1 MLTLVAVV
9 GIRLQAGRRGEP
21 LSGSWA
27 EGEEELG
34 TTLATSTRPARQLL
48 RRRLAPLY
56 AATFLQ
62 NLALWV
68 PIEKLFM
75 TTIGF
80 NPASVGVMAAVY
92 AVVVPVL
99 EVPSGVLA
107 DRWSRRGVLI
117 LASIAAILSVL
128 IGGLSQSVAVYM
140 VSAGFLGVFFALQS
154 GTLES
159 VVYDAV
165 LEETGGSDGFET
177 TIGRVRLVESVAL
190 VASALAGGAIAAVAP
205 LRVTYFLTAPLL
217 AASCLVLIRFR
228 EPRLHKAEAEESLRR
243 QLASTYRTILAPG
256 RLRAVVALTVAGS
269 VLMQGMLEFG
279 PLWLVALA
287 VPAFLY
293 GPHWAGLTSAL
304 GLGGLLGAQAW
315 ITRPWAAGLLAV
327 AIIGCCVVLALSHQ
341 ALLVV
346 GVQVALTLLVV
357 AVSIPVLRRLHDA
370 VPSSIRA
377 GVASGVG
384 TLTWLTFVPF
394 ALGFG
399 AVSERA
405 GVDRAGWLLVAI
417 GVVAALLLVVVLPRT
432 PAPLAEAEPLVPAP
446 GTEVKPSFPAD
457 RFLPP
462 DDPQWP
468 GHWANPPAAW
478 DAASFAIDDPDAL
491 EQARAAIAELPPA
504 MRQVIALRDVEG
516 RAPSET
522 RRALDLRPDEERALL
537 HHARGLVR
545 ARLERYLERKASR
558 LEQ

>member
-1 MLTLVAVV
+1 VA
-9 GIRLQAGRRGEP
+9 
-21 LSGSWA
+21 
-27 EGEEELG
+27 
-34 TTLATSTRPARQLL
+34 TTPATSTRPARQLL
-48 RRRLAPLY
+48 RRRLLPLY
-56 AATFLQ
+56 VAVFLQ

-80 NPASVGVMAAVY
+80 SSATVGVMAAVY

-107 DRWSRRGVLI
+107 DRWSRRGVLL
-117 LASIAAILSVL
+117 LASIAAIVSVL

-159 VVYDAV
+159 VVYDTV
-165 LEETGGSDGFET
+165 LEETGGSDGFER
-177 TIGRVRLVESVAL
+177 TIGRVRLVESAAL

-217 AASCLVLIRFR
+217 AGAGAALLGFR
-228 EPRLHKAEAEESLRR
+228 EPRLHRAEETESLRR

-315 ITRPWAAGLLAV
+315 ITRPWAVGLLAA
-327 AIIGCCVVLALSHQ
+327 AIIGCCVVLALSQQ

-394 ALGFG
+394 ALVFG

-417 GVVAALLLVVVLPRT
+417 AAVAALLLVVVLPRA
-432 PAPLAEAEPLVPAP
+432 PAPVREAATVVPAP
-446 GTEVKPSFPAD
+446 APEGEPVFPVD
-457 RFLPP
+457 RFVPP
-462 DDPQWP
+462 DDPVWP
-468 GHWANPPAAW
+468 GHWANPPTAW
-478 DAASFAIDDPDAL
+478 DALGVAVDGPGAL
-491 EQARAAIAELPPA
+491 EQARQAIVAMPPA
-504 MRQVIALRDVEG
+504 LREVIVLRDVEG
-516 RAPSET
+516 ATPSEAQQ
-522 RRALDLRPDEERALL
+522 ALEIGPEDEQALL
-537 HHARGLVR
+537 HRARGLVR
-545 ARLERYLERKASR
+545 ARLERYLEGSGSNHER
-558 LEQ
+558 

>member
-1 MLTLVAVV
+1 LA
-9 GIRLQAGRRGEP
+9 
-21 LSGSWA
+21 
-27 EGEEELG
+27 
-34 TTLATSTRPARQLL
+34 TTQATSTRPARRLL

-75 TTIGF
+75 TSIGF
-80 NPASVGVMAAVY
+80 SPASIGAMAAVY

-159 VVYDAV
+159 VVYDTV
-165 LEETGGSDGFET
+165 LEETGGSAAFEK

-217 AASCLVLIRFR
+217 AGAGAALLRFR

-256 RLRAVVALTVAGS
+256 RLRAVVALTVTGS

-315 ITRPWAAGLLAV
+315 ITRRWAAGLLAV

-346 GVQVALTLLVV
+346 GVQVGLTLLVV

-394 ALGFG
+394 ALVFG

-417 GVVAALLLVVVLPRT
+417 GVVAALLIIVVLPRA
-432 PAPLAEAEPLVPAP
+432 PAPVAEAAAVVPAP
-446 GTEVKPSFPAD
+446 AQKGEPVFSAD

-478 DAASFAIDDPDAL
+478 DAPGFSIDDPDAL
-491 EQARAAIAELPPA
+491 DQARAAIAEMPPA
-504 MRQVIALRDVEG
+504 LRQVIVLRDVEG

-522 RRALDLRPDEERALL
+522 RRALDLRPEDEQALL
-537 HHARGLVR
+537 HQARGLVR
-545 ARLERYLERKASR
+545 TRLERYLEGKAGR
-558 LEQ
+558 RER

>member
-1 MLTLVAVV
+1 LA
-9 GIRLQAGRRGEP
+9 
-21 LSGSWA
+21 
-27 EGEEELG
+27 
-34 TTLATSTRPARQLL
+34 TTPATSTRPARHLL
-48 RRRLAPLY
+48 RRRLLPLY
-56 AATFLQ
+56 VAVFLQ

-80 NPASVGVMAAVY
+80 SPASIGAMAAIY

-107 DRWSRRGVLI
+107 DRWSRRGVLM

-128 IGGLSQSVAVYM
+128 VGGLSQSVAVYL
-140 VSAGFLGVFFALQS
+140 VSAAFLGVFFALQS

-159 VVYDAV
+159 VVYDTV
-165 LEETGGSDGFET
+165 LEETGGSDGFEK

-205 LRVTYFLTAPLL
+205 LRATYFLTAPLL
-217 AASCLVLIRFR
+217 LASTVVLLRFR

-269 VLMQGMLEFG
+269 VLMQAMLEFG

-304 GLGGLLGAQAW
+304 GLGGLLGGQAW
-315 ITRPWAAGLLAV
+315 ITRPWPVGFLGV
-327 AIIGCCVVLALSHQ
+327 AIIACCVVLALSHQ

-346 GVQVALTLLVV
+346 GVQVVLTLLVV

-417 GVVAALLLVVVLPRT
+417 AAVAALLVIVVLPQA
-432 PAPLAEAEPLVPAP
+432 PAPVREAAPVVPAP
-446 GTEVKPSFPAD
+446 PQEGEPVFSVD
-457 RFLPP
+457 RFVPP
-462 DDPQWP
+462 DDPEWP
-468 GHWANPPAAW
+468 GHWANPPVAW
-478 DAASFAIDDPDAL
+478 DALGVAVDGAGAL
-491 EQARAAIAELPPA
+491 EQARQAIAAMPPA
-504 MRQVIALRDVEG
+504 LRQVIVLRDVQG
-516 RAPSET
+516 ATPSEVQ
-522 RRALDLRPDEERALL
+522 RGLDLGPEDEQALL
-537 HHARGLVR
+537 HQARGLVR
-545 ARLERYLERKASR
+545 ARLERYLEGSGSNDER
-558 LEQ
+558 

>member
-1 MLTLVAVV
+1 
-9 GIRLQAGRRGEP
+9 
-21 LSGSWA
+21 
-27 EGEEELG
+27 
-34 TTLATSTRPARQLL
+34 
-48 RRRLAPLY
+48 
-56 AATFLQ
+56 
-62 NLALWV
+62 V

-80 NPASVGVMAAVY
+80 NPASIGVMAAVY

-107 DRWSRRGVLI
+107 DRWSRRGVLL

-159 VVYDAV
+159 VVYDTV
-165 LEETGGSDGFET
+165 LEETGGSDAFEKT
-177 TIGRVRLVESVAL
+177 MGRVRLVESVAL
-190 VASALAGGAIAAVAP
+190 VASALAGGAIAAVAS
-205 LRVTYFLTAPLL
+205 LRATYFLTAPLL

-228 EPRLHKAEAEESLRR
+228 EPRLHKAEERESLRR
-243 QLASTYRTILAPG
+243 QLRTTYRTILAPG

-293 GPHWAGLTSAL
+293 GPHWAGLTAAL

-315 ITRPWAAGLLAV
+315 ITRRWAGGLV
-327 AIIGCCVVLALSHQ
+327 ALGVIACCVVLALSHL
-341 ALLVV
+341 APLVV
-346 GVQVALTLLVV
+346 GVQVLLTLLVV

-370 VPSSIRA
+370 VPSAIRA

-394 ALGFG
+394 ALVFG
-399 AVSERA
+399 AVSDRA

-417 GVVAALLLVVVLPRT
+417 GVVAALLIVVVLPRT
-432 PAPLAEAEPLVPAP
+432 PAPLAEAEPLIPAP
-446 GTEVKPSFPAD
+446 GRELEPSFSVD

-478 DAASFAIDDPDAL
+478 DALGVAVDGAGAL
-491 EQARAAIAELPPA
+491 DQARQAIAEMPPA
-504 MRQVIALRDVEG
+504 LREVIVLRDVEG
-516 RAPSET
+516 ATPSEVQ
-522 RRALDLRPDEERALL
+522 RALDIGPEDELARL
-537 HHARGLVR
+537 HQARGLVR
-545 ARLERYLERKASR
+545 ARLERYLEGSGSDDER
-558 LEQ
+558 

>member
-1 MLTLVAVV
+1 
-9 GIRLQAGRRGEP
+9 
-21 LSGSWA
+21 
-27 EGEEELG
+27 
-34 TTLATSTRPARQLL
+34 
-48 RRRLAPLY
+48 
-56 AATFLQ
+56 
-62 NLALWV
+62 
-68 PIEKLFM
+68 
-75 TTIGF
+75 
-80 NPASVGVMAAVY
+80 
-92 AVVVPVL
+92 
-99 EVPSGVLA
+99 
-107 DRWSRRGVLI
+107 VLI

-159 VVYDAV
+159 VVYDTV
-165 LEETGGSDGFET
+165 LEETGGSDAFEK

-205 LRVTYFLTAPLL
+205 LRATYFLTAPLL
-217 AASCLVLIRFR
+217 VGAGAVLLRFR
-228 EPRLHKAEAEESLRR
+228 EPRLHKAEAKESLGR

-256 RLRAVVALTVAGS
+256 RLQAVVALTVAGS

-315 ITRPWAAGLLAV
+315 ITRAWAVGLLAV
-327 AIIGCCVVLALSHQ
+327 AIIACCVVLALSHH

-346 GVQVALTLLVV
+346 GVQVSLTLLVV

-394 ALGFG
+394 ALVFG

-417 GVVAALLLVVVLPRT
+417 GAVAASLLVVVLPQA
-432 PAPLAEAEPLVPAP
+432 PAPVGEAAPVAPAP
-446 GTEVKPSFPAD
+446 VQEGEPVFPVD
-457 RFLPP
+457 RFVPP
-462 DDPQWP
+462 DDPEWP

-478 DAASFAIDDPDAL
+478 DAPGVAVDGAGAL
-491 EQARAAIAELPPA
+491 EQARQAIAAMPPA
-504 MRQVIALRDVEG
+504 LREVIVLRDVEG
-516 RAPSET
+516 ATPSEVQ
-522 RRALDLRPDEERALL
+522 RALDLGPEDEQALL
-537 HHARGLVR
+537 HRARGLVR
-545 ARLERYLERKASR
+545 ARLERYLEESG
-558 LEQ
+558 EQ

>member
-1 MLTLVAVV
+1 MLTLEAVV
-9 GIRLQAGRRGEP
+9 GIRLQAGRRSE
-21 LSGSWA
+21 LLWGSWA
-27 EGEEELG
+27 VGEGELG
-34 TTLATSTRPARQLL
+34 TTLATSTRAERRPL

-56 AATFLQ
+56 AAVFLQ

-92 AVVVPVL
+92 AVVVPML

-107 DRWSRRGVLI
+107 DRWSRRGMLV

-128 IGGLSQSVAVYM
+128 IGGLSHSVAVYM

-159 VVYDAV
+159 VVYDTV
-165 LEETGGSDGFET
+165 LEETGGSDGFEK

-190 VASALAGGAIAAVAP
+190 VASALAGGAIAAVAS
-205 LRVTYFLTAPLL
+205 LRATYFLTAPLL
-217 AASCLVLIRFR
+217 VASCLVLVRFR
-228 EPRLHKAEAEESLRR
+228 EPRLHEAEQRESLRR
-243 QLASTYRTILAPG
+243 QLRTTYRTILAPG

-293 GPHWAGLTSAL
+293 GPHWAGLTAAL

-315 ITRPWAAGLLAV
+315 ITRRWAGGLVALAV
-327 AIIGCCVVLALSHQ
+327 IACCVVLALSHL
-341 ALLVV
+341 APLVV
-346 GVQVALTLLVV
+346 AVQVLLTLLIV

-370 VPSSIRA
+370 VPSAIRA

-394 ALGFG
+394 ALVFG
-399 AVSERA
+399 AVSDRA

-417 GVVAALLLVVVLPRT
+417 GVVAALLIVVVLPRT

-446 GTEVKPSFPAD
+446 GRELEPSFSVD

-478 DAASFAIDDPDAL
+478 DAAGFAIDDPDVL

-504 MRQVIALRDVEG
+504 MQQVIVLRDVEG

-522 RRALDLRPDEERALL
+522 RRALGFRPDEERALL

-545 ARLERYLERKASR
+545 TRLERHLERKASR

>member
-1 MLTLVAVV
+1 LAT
-9 GIRLQAGRRGEP
+9 IQ
-21 LSGSWA
+21 
-27 EGEEELG
+27 
-34 TTLATSTRPARQLL
+34 ATSTRPARRPL
-48 RRRLAPLY
+48 RRRLLPLY

-80 NPASVGVMAAVY
+80 SPASVGVMAAVY

-128 IGGLSQSVAVYM
+128 IGGLSQSVAIYM

-159 VVYDAV
+159 VVYDTV
-165 LEETGGSDGFET
+165 LEETGGSDAFEKA
-177 TIGRVRLVESVAL
+177 IGRVRLVESVAL
-190 VASALAGGAIAAVAP
+190 VASALAGGAIAAVAS
-205 LRVTYFLTAPLL
+205 LRATYFLTAPLL
-217 AASCLVLIRFR
+217 AASCLVLLWFR
-228 EPRLHKAEAEESLRR
+228 EPRLHKAEERESLRR

-315 ITRPWAAGLLAV
+315 ITRTWAVGSLAV
-327 AIIGCCVVLALSHQ
+327 AIIACCVVLTLSHQ

-346 GVQVALTLLVV
+346 GVQVSLTLLVV

-370 VPSSIRA
+370 VPSAIRA

-394 ALGFG
+394 ALAFG
-399 AVSERA
+399 TVSERA

-417 GVVAALLLVVVLPRT
+417 GAVAAVLLVVVLPQA
-432 PAPLAEAEPLVPAP
+432 PAPVGEAVPVVPAAARP
-446 GTEVKPSFPAD
+446 GEPVFAVD
-457 RFLPP
+457 RFVPP
-462 DDPQWP
+462 DDPEWP
-468 GHWANPPAAW
+468 GHWANPPTAW
-478 DAASFAIDDPDAL
+478 DTLGVAVDGAGAL
-491 EQARAAIAELPPA
+491 EQARRAIAEMPPA
-504 MRQVIALRDVEG
+504 LREVIVLRDVEG
-516 RAPSET
+516 ATPSEVQ
-522 RRALDLRPDEERALL
+522 RALDMSPDDERALL
-537 HHARGLVR
+537 HQARGRVR
-545 ARLERYLERKASR
+545 ARLERYLEGKG
-558 LEQ
+558 EQR